1 MYDSRWMT
9 SKTPKNKME
18 EKRMKKFIALFLA
31 LILMMSLSIGLVS
44 AEEEAL
50 QLIKTDVP
58 LGDRIDYPWHNLY
71 MLGGLLWRTMFFAEP
86 DMTTLNPDLAS
97 GYQVSEDGLTY
108 TIDFVGGKWSD
119 GEDLTVNDAVF
130 SIKANLKAATSNGIY
145 TSAFSKIEGAA
156 EWKSGEADD
165 LAGLSADGNQIT
177 IKLTTPHSTLPNVL
191 AQFVILPE
199 HCLKDADLLEIANS
213 EFWCNPVTSGM
224 YRVDELKTGAYYTLV
239 PNEQFDGPTPKI
251 KKIIVNFVADA
262 VTAAQAGLVD
272 LYNTNNQAEISE
284 LNKITGIK
292 MYPVDI
298 LFYRY
303 FLANIE
309 GVDGKTNPAMA
320 DVRVRQALMY
330 AIDRATLAESL
341 FPGLAS
347 LSNSGVAADNPASIG
362 TEYPYNPEL
371 AKQLLTEAGYDFT
384 RPIRILYY
392 YNDQTTAD
400 FMDAITYYLGEI
412 GLTTEV
418 VKTANGTQDLFQT
431 REYDIGYKGLS
442 AFDIS
447 EWYGEYSSS
456 NANFKNVFN
465 ADPAF
470 DGPLNDYYAATTQE
484 EKNAALGALQQ
495 LEAEKVY
502 KLPMYTIGNNVFV
515 NEGHVQVPEGLVFGN
530 PWYRTNIHFEEWEL
544 K

>member
-1 MYDSRWMT
+1 
-9 SKTPKNKME
+9 
-18 EKRMKKFIALFLA
+18 MKKFIALFLA
-31 LILMMSLSIGLVS
+31 LILMMSMSIGLAS

-50 QLIKTDVP
+50 QLIKTGEGM
-58 LGDRIDYPWHNLY
+58 GDKVDYPWHNLY
-71 MLGGLLWRTMFFAEP
+71 MLGGLMWRTLFFAEP

-119 GEDLTVNDAVF
+119 GEDLTVNDVVF

-177 IKLTTPHSTLPNVL
+177 IKLATPHSTLPNVL

-224 YRVDELKTGAYYTLV
+224 YRVDEFKTGAYYTLV
-239 PNEQFDGPTPKI
+239 PNEQFDGPAPKI
-251 KKIIVNFVADA
+251 KKIVVNFVADA

-341 FPGLAS
+341 FPGLAT
-347 LSNSGVAADNPASIG
+347 LSNSGVAAENPASIG

-392 YNDQTTAD
+392 YSDQATAD